1 MSLLAATI
9 RSLTN
14 ARALD
19 VAVVDTNG
27 DQLSGFDSSRP
38 ANATLTTVAA
48 SATSVSLLVSNTAR
62 RQVFIQNDGNAD
74 LRVAFAATASATAYT
89 VLIPKNGQWDSVLN
103 SYTGAIAGIWTS
115 ATGSARITEVTT

>member
-27 DQLSGFDSSRP
+27 DQLSGFDASRP
-38 ANATLTTVAA
+38 ANATLTTVAG
-48 SATSVSLLVSNTAR
+48 SVISVSLLASNAAR
-62 RQVFIQNDGNAD
+62 RQVFIHNDGNAD
-74 LRVAFAATASATAYT
+74 LRVAFAATATATAYT
-89 VLIPKNGQWDSVLN
+89 AIIPKNGQWESVLD
-103 SYTGAIAGIWTS
+103 SYTGAITGIWTS